1 MINGNTQGIRQ
12 SVLQQMELMQEI
24 ECERDC
30 FLPEELMRQMAQFT
44 GMLGREISVYLSRT
58 GSVLDVTIGDAQ
70 TVSLANINTRRS
82 LTRLSG
88 VRCIHTHPGGDSTL
102 SSIDLQSLQRLK
114 LDAMCAIGVT
124 DEGKPRAVS
133 VAFLDEPADDGQ
145 YKLLLTKPFVPARLP
160 QEALMAQVYEADRR
174 ITAALPPVERT
185 TERAIIVGL
194 AESEDAP
201 SLLELERLADTAGAQ
216 VVARVHQNRTKT
228 DSGTYIG
235 AGKARDISLMVQSA
249 DIDIVI
255 VDDELTG
262 AQVRNLEEIIGCRV
276 VDRTTLIL
284 DIFAQRAS
292 SREGKLQVELAQ
304 MKYQLPR
311 LSGLGVVLSRL
322 GGGIGTRGP
331 GETKLEMDRRRIR
344 RRITDISREL
354 EEVRRQRT
362 QRRERRARN
371 EVPVVAI
378 VGYTNAGKSS
388 LLNLLSGADVL
399 AEDKLFATL
408 DPVTRRITLPCG
420 MECLL
425 VDTVGFISKLPH
437 ELVNAFRSTLEEA
450 MHADLLLIVQDVADE
465 NFADQQR
472 VVDEVLADLGAGD
485 KPTLRAYNKHDLAPH
500 VHNEREDVV
509 LLSAKTGDGVD
520 ELLEA
525 IQNNLRRMHRQ
536 LDIEIPYHKGDVVS
550 FLHKY
555 GTVESEDY
563 TATGT
568 HIIALVDAVTE
579 ERVRKMLEK

>member
-12 SVLQQMELMQEI
+12 ALLEQMETMQQI
-24 ECERDC
+24 ECERDE
-30 FLPEELMRQMAQFT
+30 FLPEELMRQLARYT
-44 GMLGREISVYLSRT
+44 GLLGREISVYLSR
-58 GSVLDVTIGDAQ
+58 GGDVLDVTVGDAQ

-102 SSIDLQSLQRLK
+102 SGVDLQSLQRLR
-114 LDAMCAIGVT
+114 LDAMAAIGVSAAG
-124 DEGKPRAVS
+124 EAVALS
-133 VAFLDEPADDGQ
+133 VAFLGEPAEDGQ
-145 YKLLLTKPFVPARLP
+145 YNLLLTKPFSPARIP
-160 QEALMAQVYEADRR
+160 QAGLMQQIDEADRR
-174 ITAALPPVERT
+174 IAAAAPPEERH
-185 TERAIIVGL
+185 TERALVVGL

-201 SLLELERLADTAGAQ
+201 TLLELERLADTAGAK
-216 VVARVHQNRTKT
+216 VVARIHQNR
-228 DSGTYIG
+228 SRAEAGTYIG
-235 AGKARDISLMVQSA
+235 AGKARELSLLVQSA
-249 DIDIVI
+249 DIDLVI
-255 VDDELTG
+255 MDDELTG
-262 AQVRNLEEIIGCRV
+262 AQVRNLEELIGCRV
-276 VDRTTLIL
+276 IDRTTLIL

-362 QRRERRARN
+362 LRRARRVRN
-371 EVPVVAI
+371 EVPVAAI

-420 MECLL
+420 MDCLL

-437 ELVNAFRSTLEEA
+437 ELVSAFRSTLEEA
-450 MHADLLLIVQDVADE
+450 MHADLLLIVQDVSDE
-465 NFADQQR
+465 NFAEQQR
-472 VVDEVLADLGAGD
+472 VVMQVLSDLGAGD
-485 KPTLRAYNKHDLAPH
+485 KPMLHVYNKHDLAPN
-500 VHNEREDVV
+500 VDNDREDVI
-509 LLSAKTGDGVD
+509 LLSARTGEGVP
-520 ELLEA
+520 ELLSA
-525 IQNNLRRMHRQ
+525 IQTQLRRAHRE
-536 LDIEIPYHKGDVVS
+536 LDVVIPYAKGDVVS
-550 FLHKY
+550 YLHKY

-563 TATGT
+563 TADGT
-568 HIIALVDAVTE
+568 HIVALVDPVTE
-579 ERVRKMLEK
+579 ERVRKMLGE

>member
-12 SVLQQMELMQEI
+12 ALLEQMETMQQI
-24 ECERDC
+24 ECERDE
-30 FLPEELMRQMAQFT
+30 FLPEELMRQLARYT
-44 GMLGREISVYLSRT
+44 GLLGREISVYLSR
-58 GSVLDVTIGDAQ
+58 GGDVLDVTVGDAQ

-82 LTRLSG
+82 LTRLAG

-102 SSIDLQSLQRLK
+102 SSVDLQSLQRLR
-114 LDAMCAIGVT
+114 LDAMAAIGVSA
-124 DEGKPRAVS
+124 EGQATALS
-133 VAFLDEPADDGQ
+133 AAFLGEPAEDGQ
-145 YKLLLTKPFVPARLP
+145 YSLLLTKPFSPARIP
-160 QEALMAQVYEADRR
+160 QAGLMQQIDEADRR
-174 ITAALPPVERT
+174 ITAAAPPEERH
-185 TERAIIVGL
+185 TERALVVGL

-201 SLLELERLADTAGAQ
+201 TLLELERLADTAGAK
-216 VVARVHQNRTKT
+216 VAARIYQNR
-228 DSGTYIG
+228 SRAEAGTYIG
-235 AGKARDISLMVQSA
+235 AGKARELSLMVQSA
-249 DIDIVI
+249 DIDLVI
-255 VDDELTG
+255 MDDELTG
-262 AQVRNLEEIIGCRV
+262 AQVRNLEELIGCRV
-276 VDRTTLIL
+276 IDRTTLIL

-311 LSGLGVVLSRL
+311 LSGLGVALSRL

-362 QRRERRARN
+362 LRRARRVRN
-371 EVPVVAI
+371 EVPVAAI

-420 MECLL
+420 MDCLL

-450 MHADLLLIVQDVADE
+450 MHADLLLIVQDVSDE
-465 NFADQQR
+465 NFDEQQR
-472 VVDEVLADLGAGD
+472 VVMQVLSDLDAGD
-485 KPTLRAYNKHDLAPH
+485 KPMLHVYNKHDLVPNVASD
-500 VHNEREDVV
+500 REDVI
-509 LLSAKTGDGVD
+509 LFSARTGEGVP
-520 ELLEA
+520 ELLGA
-525 IQNNLRRMHRQ
+525 IQAQLRRAHRE
-536 LDIEIPYHKGDVVS
+536 LDLVIPYAKGEVVS
-550 FLHKY
+550 YLHKY

-563 TATGT
+563 TADGT
-568 HIIALVDAVTE
+568 HIVALVDPVTE
-579 ERVRKMLEK
+579 ERVRKMLGE

>member
-12 SVLQQMELMQEI
+12 ALLEQMETMQQI
-24 ECERDC
+24 ECERDE
-30 FLPEELMRQMAQFT
+30 FLPEELMRQLARYT
-44 GMLGREISVYLSRT
+44 GLLGREISVYLSR
-58 GSVLDVTIGDAQ
+58 GGDVLDVTVGDAQ

-82 LTRLSG
+82 LTRLAG

-102 SSIDLQSLQRLK
+102 SSVDLQSLQRLR
-114 LDAMCAIGVT
+114 LDAMAAIGVSA
-124 DEGKPRAVS
+124 EGQATALS
-133 VAFLDEPADDGQ
+133 VAFLGEPAEDGQ
-145 YKLLLTKPFVPARLP
+145 YSLLLTKPFSPARIP
-160 QEALMAQVYEADRR
+160 QAGLMQQIDEADRR
-174 ITAALPPVERT
+174 IAAAAPPEERH
-185 TERAIIVGL
+185 TERALVVGL

-201 SLLELERLADTAGAQ
+201 TLLELERLADTAGAK
-216 VVARVHQNRTKT
+216 VAARIYQNR
-228 DSGTYIG
+228 SRAEAGTYIG
-235 AGKARDISLMVQSA
+235 AGKARELSLMVQSV
-249 DIDIVI
+249 DIDLVI
-255 VDDELTG
+255 MDDELTG
-262 AQVRNLEEIIGCRV
+262 AQVRNLEELIGCRV
-276 VDRTTLIL
+276 IDRTTLIL

-311 LSGLGVVLSRL
+311 LSGLGVALSRL

-362 QRRERRARN
+362 LRRARRVRN
-371 EVPVVAI
+371 EVPVAAI

-420 MECLL
+420 MDCLL

-450 MHADLLLIVQDVADE
+450 MHADLLLIVQDVSDE
-465 NFADQQR
+465 NFDEQQR
-472 VVDEVLADLGAGD
+472 VVMQVLSDLDAGD
-485 KPTLRAYNKHDLAPH
+485 KPMLHVYNKHDLAPN
-500 VHNEREDVV
+500 VASDREDVI
-509 LLSAKTGDGVD
+509 LFSARTGEGVP
-520 ELLEA
+520 ELLGA
-525 IQNNLRRMHRQ
+525 IQAQLRRAHRELD
-536 LDIEIPYHKGDVVS
+536 LDIPYAKGEVVS
-550 FLHKY
+550 YLHKY

-563 TATGT
+563 TADGT
-568 HIIALVDAVTE
+568 HIVALVDPVTE
-579 ERVRKMLEK
+579 ERVRKMLGE